1 MKLNDTQKKL
11 AAGAVLL
18 VGLTWWLATAPESPV
33 RPKPQRP
40 DRPVL
45 RFLAR
50 VAAVAAKWGLTALVF
65 MEPAPPDADEV
76 QISHAALGLDGHQ
89 MLRNEVW

>member
-1 MKLNDTQKKL
+1 VTLSDQQKKL
-11 AAGAVLL
+11 AAAAVLL
-18 VGLTWWLATAPESPV
+18 VGLTWWLATAPESPI
-33 RPKPQRP
+33 RPKPPKP

-45 RFLAR
+45 RFLAKVVG
-50 VAAVAAKWGLTALVF
+50 VAARFGLTALFF

-76 QISHAALGLDGHQ
+76 QLSHAALGSDGHQ

>member
-1 MKLNDTQKKL
+1 MTDTHKKL
-11 AAGAVLL
+11 AAAAVLL
-18 VGLTWWLATAPESPV
+18 VGLTWWLATAPESPI
-33 RPKPQRP
+33 RPKPPKP

-45 RFLAR
+45 RFLAKVVG
-50 VAAVAAKWGLTALVF
+50 VAARFGLTALFF

-76 QISHAALGLDGHQ
+76 QLSHAALGSDGHQ

>member
-1 MKLNDTQKKL
+1 MNLTDTHKKL

-18 VGLTWWLATAPESPV
+18 MAVTWWAATAPESPI
-33 RPKPQRP
+33 RPKPPRP

-45 RFLAR
+45 RFIGKLAI
-50 VAAVAAKWGLTALVF
+50 VAAKFGLGALVF
-65 MEPAPPDADEV
+65 LEPPPPDADEV
-76 QISHAALGLDGHQ
+76 QLSHAALGSDGHQ